1 MKGKLE
7 DQPGLEGIKW
17 EVNIKSLKE
26 KMGKSCL
33 SQVLVNCT
41 SHTAIY

>member
-26 KMGKSCL
+26 REWERA
-33 SQVLVNCT
+33 V
-41 SHTAIY
+41 